1 MSVDRC
7 VCCGAIIPEGRQVC
21 PTCERNN
28 GPLKKPAATRAAA
41 TSTTINKG
49 DIRRK
54 SRTLTKKEM
63 SRYLQDRYGVP
74 GDKVDAVLREC
85 LPSESAYQ
93 TIIMEWIRNTYPR
106 SFVWKAA
113 AGPYSRGGIPDIC
126 AIINGRFYGFEVKR
140 PYLGK
145 LSRLQEETIKA
156 IKAAGG
162 KAAVVSFPEQV
173 AEVIGGG

>member
-1 MSVDRC
+1 MSEDRC

-28 GPLKKPAATRAAA
+28 GPLKKPVATRTTA
-41 TSTTINKG
+41 TRTTVNKG

-63 SRYLQDRYGVP
+63 SRYLKDGYGVP

-85 LPSESAYQ
+85 LPLESAYQ
-93 TIIMEWIRNTYPR
+93 TIIMEWIRNTYPS

-113 AGPYSRGGIPDIC
+113 AGPYSRGGIPDVC

-162 KAAVVSFPEQV
+162 KAAAVSFPEQV

>member
-1 MSVDRC
+1 MSEDRC

-28 GPLKKPAATRAAA
+28 GPLKKPAAT
-41 TSTTINKG
+41 STAVNKG

-54 SRTLTKKEM
+54 SHTLTKKEM
-63 SRYLQDRYGVP
+63 SRYLKDRYGVP
-74 GDKVDAVLREC
+74 GDKVDAVLRDC
-85 LPSESAYQ
+85 LASESAYQ
-93 TIIMEWIRNTYPR
+93 TIIMQWIRDNYPR

-162 KAAVVSFPEQV
+162 KAAVVSFPEEV
-173 AEVIGGG
+173 EAVIGGG